1 MALICNNF
9 SATIFSLVIFGKP
22 TEKVDWL
29 IKDLAEQRDN
39 MQIVIYINEKPLII
53 HDQENEP
60 PKAWTEEKK
69 LLRLT
74 EPPLEKLPALP
85 ELFEGD
91 GLDGALIQTA
101 QPDKVKAAIFAEY
114 DCWQAAGGLITN
126 PEEEILLM
134 FRRGKWDL
142 PKGKLDPGETIEAC
156 ALREVTE
163 ETGLKNVHIE
173 KKLVTTFHT
182 YHLSDGRAILKQT
195 HWFKMNFTGT
205 ELTVPQI
212 EEDILDIQWVRK
224 INLEKY
230 LQYSYPNIREVF
242 VAAGYTPAQML

>member
-1 MALICNNF
+1 
-9 SATIFSLVIFGKP
+9 
-22 TEKVDWL
+22 
-29 IKDLAEQRDN
+29 
-39 MQIVIYINEKPLII
+39 MQIIIHINGKPLII
-53 HDQENEP
+53 RDQANESF
-60 PKAWTEEKK
+60 KEGTEGKK
-69 LLRLT
+69 LLLLT
-74 EPPLEKLPALP
+74 EPPFEKLAAILAR
-85 ELFEGD
+85 LEGD
-91 GLDGALIQTA
+91 DLNGAIIQTA
-101 QPDKVKAAIFAEY
+101 QPDKVKAAVFSGF

-126 PEEEILLM
+126 MAEEILLM

-163 ETGLKNVHIE
+163 ETGLKNIHIE
-173 KKLVTTFHT
+173 KKLATTFHT
-182 YHLSDGRAILKQT
+182 YRLRDGRAILKQT

-230 LQYSYPNIREVF
+230 LKYSYPNIREVF
-242 VAAGYTPAQML
+242 IAAGYAATEIL